1 MTLRGCIP
9 VGDQARPVRR
19 RLGMR
24 DAILQPSARLF
35 SARFATD
42 EAGAGPPVTRVIRH
56 PGPQSH
62 HPRDAVLAI
71 GNFDGLHR
79 GHALLIERAHDLA
92 RTGGRPVAV
101 LTFEP
106 HPRSVFIPAAEPF
119 RLTPLRVKERE
130 LARLGVDLLFVQHF
144 DLAFAAKSAEDFLS
158 EIIVDA
164 IGASHVVVGWDC
176 TFGKGRRG
184 TPEMLRAAGAQFGFG
199 VTVLEPIRGADQM
212 VYSSTQIRE
221 LLKTGNPREA
231 AALLGRFWEIDGRV
245 AVGDR
250 RGRTI
255 GFPTVNLGLDDYI
268 RPAFGVYA
276 VRVSGDGADDAFDGR
291 TIGGVA
297 NIGLRPTVG
306 SPEPRLEAHLFDID
320 ADLYGRH
327 LRVALVEFIRPEIKF
342 AGLDALKAQIA
353 QDARCARE
361 LLAAAIDPI

>member
-1 MTLRGCIP
+1 MCRARIRAPAGLFWGLLYFAAKP
-9 VGDQARPVRR
+9 SLARPV
-19 RLGMR
+19 
-24 DAILQPSARLF
+24 I
-35 SARFATD
+35 
-42 EAGAGPPVTRVIRH
+42 RVIRH

-62 HPRDAVLAI
+62 HPRGAVLAI

-79 GHALLIERAHDLA
+79 GHALLIGQAQDLA
-92 RTGGRPVAV
+92 RSAGRPIGI

-106 HPRSVFIPAAEPF
+106 HPRSVFVPTAEPF
-119 RLTPLRVKERE
+119 RLTPFRVKERE
-130 LARLGVDLLFVQHF
+130 LAQLGVDLLFVQHF

-184 TPEMLRAAGAQFGFG
+184 NPDMLRAAGAKFGFG
-199 VTVLEPIRGADQM
+199 VTVLEPIRGLNEV
-212 VYSSTQIRE
+212 VYSSTQIRQ
-221 LLKTGNPREA
+221 LLKAGKPREA

-255 GFPTVNLGLDDYI
+255 GFPTVNLGLGEYI

-276 VRVSGDGADDAFDGR
+276 VRVSGDGADDPFASAIID
-291 TIGGVA
+291 GVA

-306 SPEPRLEAHLFDID
+306 TPEPRLEAHLFDID

-327 LRVALVEFIRPEIKF
+327 LRVALVDFIRPEQKF
-342 AGLDALKAQIA
+342 TGLDALKAQIA
-353 QDARCARE
+353 EDARRARE
-361 LLAAAIDPI
+361 LLAVAKLAC